1 MKRVNIWEIDN
12 EDFDYFYVLKVKSD
26 DCEKYFFSKRVL
38 VGDIGLAKQFNT
50 MRSVKRS
57 IKLFDIRNYKIE
69 KIKREF

>member
-12 EDFDYFYVLKVKSD
+12 EDFDYFYVLKVKAN

>member
-12 EDFDYFYVLKVKSD
+12 EDFDYFYVLKVKAN

-50 MRSVKRS
+50 MRSVRRS
-57 IKLFDIRNYKIE
+57 IKLFDIKNYKIE

>member
-12 EDFDYFYVLKVKSD
+12 EDFDYFYVLKVRLE